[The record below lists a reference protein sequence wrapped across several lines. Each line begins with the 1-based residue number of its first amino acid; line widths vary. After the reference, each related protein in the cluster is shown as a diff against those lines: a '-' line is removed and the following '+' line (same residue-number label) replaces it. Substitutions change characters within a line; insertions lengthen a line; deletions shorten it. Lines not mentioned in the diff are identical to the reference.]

1 MAIEI
6 IVVGAEELIDKL
18 KTLQQMNKVRQAI
31 VDEGDF
37 LVDKMTNY
45 PVKVYSPSPI
55 LYGKGEEADRIRRGF
70 FWHLKNGDIS
80 VPYGRTNRLKGDW
93 DNVSANSGWTAIVAN
108 NMPYAPLVQGKKQTR
123 GHQGSGWLTDKQAV
137 LVYGPQIQAR
147 IIEAVEQEIA
157 EF

>member
-6 IVVGAEELIDKL
+6 VVVGAEELIDKL

-31 VDEGDF
+31 ADEGDF

-45 PVKVYSPSPI
+45 PVKVYSKSPI

-93 DNVSANSGWTAIVAN
+93 NNVSANNGWTAVVGN
-108 NMPYAPLVQGKKQTR
+108 NMPYAPLVQGKNQTK
-123 GHQGSGWLTDKQAV
+123 GHQGSGWLTDKQAI
-137 LVYGPQIQAR
+137 LVYGAQIQAR